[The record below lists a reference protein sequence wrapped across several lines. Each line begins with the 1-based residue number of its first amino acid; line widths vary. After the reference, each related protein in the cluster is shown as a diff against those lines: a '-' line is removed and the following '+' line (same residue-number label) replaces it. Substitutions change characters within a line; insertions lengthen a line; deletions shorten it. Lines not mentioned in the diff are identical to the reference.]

1 MGRPSARPVG
11 WLEERLA
18 ELRVV
23 RLSDQPDERRRWRC
37 RCLDCGTEVLV
48 HVSSPYR
55 LTAKRGCRLCSYPE
69 RNQHVRLTA
78 EEAQSAARR
87 AGMRPL
93 EPYPGTSRPWR
104 CACLTCGT
112 IATPRLGNMRQRGA
126 ACELCALFDEV

>member
-48 HVSSPYR
+48 HVSSPLPAYGEAW
-55 LTAKRGCRLCSYPE
+55 LPTLLISGAKSACPTDSRGGSECGAPSRNASAGALSGDISPVALCLSNM
-69 RNQHVRLTA
+69 RNHSDASVGQHA
-78 EEAQSAARR
+78 AARS
-87 AGMRPL
+87 G
-93 EPYPGTSRPWR
+93 
-104 CACLTCGT
+104 
-112 IATPRLGNMRQRGA
+112 
-126 ACELCALFDEV
+126 V